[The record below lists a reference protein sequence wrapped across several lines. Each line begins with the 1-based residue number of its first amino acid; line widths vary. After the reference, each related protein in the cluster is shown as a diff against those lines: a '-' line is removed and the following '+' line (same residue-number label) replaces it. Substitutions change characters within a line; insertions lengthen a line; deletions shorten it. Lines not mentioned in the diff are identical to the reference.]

1 MRVALI
7 SSSYHPYPGGVEE
20 HTANVAREFEAR
32 GIEVAVWTVDRGEHL
47 GRQQVD
53 GIDVLYLPTP
63 LPARSGVAAI
73 RFARDLPR
81 AWRAWMAA
89 FRAFRPDLLHVQ
101 CFGPNGIYA
110 LALHHRTGVP
120 LVVSSHG
127 ETFADDR
134 GIFSRSRLLRAGL
147 VRALRDANAVTGC
160 SQMVLDDLAG
170 RFECGAGV
178 VVPNGVDLDEAAR
191 VGPATLPYDDAAAP
205 TVLAIGRVER
215 NKGFDLLLHAF
226 ARAELPIAA
235 RLVIGGDGTEL
246 PHLVRLAGDLGIE
259 RRVVFPGRLSRA
271 QVLAGMAAATVI
283 AVPSRVEAFGIVVL
297 EAWRSGRP
305 LIATTLG
312 GPAELVTDGVDG
324 LLVDPTDE
332 RAFAAVLTRLVS
344 DPELGRRLGERGRE
358 TVTKYTWEKVAD
370 RYLELYGV
378 ARSSHE

>member
-332 RAFAAVLTRLVS
+332 QAFAAVLTRLVS